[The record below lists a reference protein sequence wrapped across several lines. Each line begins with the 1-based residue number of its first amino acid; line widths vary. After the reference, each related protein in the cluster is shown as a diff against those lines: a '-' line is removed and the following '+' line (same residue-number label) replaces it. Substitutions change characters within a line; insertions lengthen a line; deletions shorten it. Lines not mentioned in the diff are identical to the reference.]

1 MSERHGVQEATLRNW
16 ANLGYITS
24 CRMGNQLFLDDE
36 SLTAYLEAH
45 KRLGLQADYLAKIVE
60 EKKLERDFI
69 ISRYDDL
76 LYVLRTQK
84 TCKPLY
90 EIIIRELS
98 QLIVHP
104 GARDIFYSI
113 SMGESIEKVADRH
126 RITYDRALQIYNSHL
141 RGLKVRKN
149 VLATYRKDIIDA
161 RFQSLADKSKNINLN
176 QEERVLQLSVGK
188 VADTR
193 LTNVLYK
200 EEIRTVGQLLEL
212 VSGKGWRWLLKMEG
226 VGRISYDRLLSNLQL
241 AGVVDESLEQILSG
255 RSDR

>member
-1 MSERHGVQEATLRNW
+1 MAFRKQLCETGRISVTLPVAGW
-16 ANLGYITS
+16 A
-24 CRMGNQLFLDDE
+24 QLFLDDE

-104 GARDIFYSI
+104 EPVIFS
-113 SMGESIEKVADRH
+113 
-126 RITYDRALQIYNSHL
+126 TP
-141 RGLKVRKN
+141 
-149 VLATYRKDIIDA
+149 
-161 RFQSLADKSKNINLN
+161 SLWGS
-176 QEERVLQLSVGK
+176 Q
-188 VADTR
+188 
-193 LTNVLYK
+193 
-200 EEIRTVGQLLEL
+200 
-212 VSGKGWRWLLKMEG
+212 
-226 VGRISYDRLLSNLQL
+226 
-241 AGVVDESLEQILSG
+241 
-255 RSDR
+255 

>member
-84 TCKPLY
+84 TCKRY
-90 EIIIRELS
+90 
-98 QLIVHP
+98 
-104 GARDIFYSI
+104 
-113 SMGESIEKVADRH
+113 MK
-126 RITYDRALQIYNSHL
+126 
-141 RGLKVRKN
+141 
-149 VLATYRKDIIDA
+149 
-161 RFQSLADKSKNINLN
+161 SLFVNFPN
-176 QEERVLQLSVGK
+176 
-188 VADTR
+188 
-193 LTNVLYK
+193 
-200 EEIRTVGQLLEL
+200 
-212 VSGKGWRWLLKMEG
+212 
-226 VGRISYDRLLSNLQL
+226 
-241 AGVVDESLEQILSG
+241 
-255 RSDR
+255 

>member
-16 ANLGYITS
+16 AYHGYITIS
-24 CRMGNQLFLDDE
+24 RINNQLFLDDE
-36 SLTAYLEAH
+36 SLTSYLEAH

-104 GARDIFYSI
+104 
-113 SMGESIEKVADRH
+113 
-126 RITYDRALQIYNSHL
+126 
-141 RGLKVRKN
+141 
-149 VLATYRKDIIDA
+149 
-161 RFQSLADKSKNINLN
+161 
-176 QEERVLQLSVGK
+176 
-188 VADTR
+188 
-193 LTNVLYK
+193 
-200 EEIRTVGQLLEL
+200 
-212 VSGKGWRWLLKMEG
+212 
-226 VGRISYDRLLSNLQL
+226 
-241 AGVVDESLEQILSG
+241 
-255 RSDR
+255 

>member
-60 EKKLERDFI
+60 EKKLKRDFI

-113 SMGESIEKVADRH
+113 SRGESIEKVAGRH
-126 RITYDRALQIYNSHL
+126 RITYDRALHIYNSHL

-149 VLATYRKDIIDA
+149 VLATYRKHIIDA

-176 QEERVLQLSVGK
+176 QEERVLQLSVCK
-188 VADTR
+188 VAD
-193 LTNVLYK
+193 K